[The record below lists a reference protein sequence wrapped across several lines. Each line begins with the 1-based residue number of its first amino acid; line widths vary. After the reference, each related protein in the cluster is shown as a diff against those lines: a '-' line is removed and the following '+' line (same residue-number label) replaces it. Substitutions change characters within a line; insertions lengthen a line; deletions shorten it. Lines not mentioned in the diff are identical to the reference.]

1 MYSSKSKITDL
12 KNYFNKYKYTKKL
25 LNYSNANKCNSLFST
40 SACNIDFSGAK
51 VSVYWAVAS
60 K

>member
-12 KNYFNKYKYTKKL
+12 KKYFNKYKYTKKL

-40 SACNIDFSGAK
+40 SLENITLILVEQK
-51 VSVYWAVAS
+51 SVFIGQ
-60 K
+60 